1 MKTLNIVSSRP
12 YSVHIGAGLLRDCGS
27 FLKTLGKRGKV
38 MIVCG
43 TNVDPLYSLTVCG
56 SLRDSGFR
64 VDRFVFRAG
73 EASKNP
79 NTLLSLLN
87 AMAEAKLT
95 RSDTVLAL
103 GGGVCGDLAGLAASL
118 YCRGISFINI
128 PTTLLAMVD
137 SCIGGKTAVDLP
149 AGKNLMGSFYPP
161 ELVIIDTDTLST
173 LPECEI
179 VNGSAEVIK
188 YAVLKNPALLELL
201 HELDRE
207 DLIYECLSVKAD
219 YVAGDERDLGKRQ
232 FLNFGHT
239 FGHAIEAAS
248 GYTLSHGEAVAIGM
262 VIATRYAV
270 RTKLCKPDCLD
281 SLLTALEAAKLPTS
295 TEYELSA
302 LLPYLLIDKK
312 RRENEITFV
321 LPVRLGECVLKTFP
335 VTQLPEAF
343 L

>member
-12 YSVHIGAGLLRDCGS
+12 YTVHIGAGLLHNCGS
-27 FLKTLGKRGKV
+27 YLSALGKRGKV
-38 MIVCG
+38 MLVCG
-43 TNVDPLYSLTVCG
+43 MNVDPLYAKTVSDSLAAE
-56 SLRDSGFR
+56 GFR
-64 VDRFVFRAG
+64 VERFVFQAG
-73 EASKNP
+73 EQAKNP
-79 NTLLSLLN
+79 QILFSLLN
-87 AMAEAKLT
+87 EMAQAKLT
-95 RSDTVLAL
+95 RSDCVIAL

-118 YCRGISFINI
+118 YSRGISFINI

-149 AGKNLMGSFYPP
+149 AGKNLMGTFYSP

-188 YAVLKNPALLELL
+188 YAVLKNPALLKLL

-219 YVAGDERDLGKRQ
+219 FVAGDEHDLGKRQ

-270 RTKLCKPDCLD
+270 NNELCKPDCLD
-281 SLLTALEAAKLPTS
+281 SLLAALEAAKLPTS
-295 TEYELSA
+295 TNYDLSA
-302 LLPYLLIDKK
+302 LLPYLAVDKK
-312 RRENEITFV
+312 RRADEITMV
-321 LPVRLGECVLKTFP
+321 LPVKLGKCILKTIP
-335 VTQLPEAF
+335 VTQLSEGF